1 MIRRPPRSTLFP
13 YTTLFRSLM
22 RFAKE
27 TGPAVLLVG
36 HVTKGGGI
44 AGPKTLEHIVDT
56 VLYFEGETTLDHR
69 ILRAVKNRFG
79 SVDEI
84 GVFEMTGAGLVP
96 VGDPAPP
103 VLARRTNGVSGS
115 AGTALMEGTR
125 PLFGEI
131 QAVAARTGV
140 GTPHRGATG
149 AHPPPPAA
157 PLAVA

>member
-1 MIRRPPRSTLFP
+1 
-13 YTTLFRSLM
+13 M

-27 TGPAVLLVG
+27 SETTVFAVG

-84 GVFEMTGAGLVP
+84 GVFPMTGARLEP
-96 VGDPAPP
+96 VAD
-103 VLARRTNGVSGS
+103 
-115 AGTALMEGTR
+115 
-125 PLFGEI
+125 
-131 QAVAARTGV
+131 
-140 GTPHRGATG
+140 
-149 AHPPPPAA
+149 PPAA
-157 PLAVA
+157 FLPRRTGRGLGPAAPRP